1 LPRPRPLQVISAFG
15 AVESERQAPRPGT
28 TTLMPRELDF
38 FFYIGSTY
46 TYLSV
51 SRVEDVAAREGVA
64 LRWRPFNVRAI
75 MIEQNN
81 RPFIGKPVK
90 LQYMWRDVERRANRY
105 GIPFRSIPPY
115 PVDPEGLANRV
126 ATVAA
131 LEGWC
136 PDYTKATYRAWFL
149 ENKVPGELQHTRSIV
164 SQLGKDP
171 DATIARAD
179 AQEIRAR
186 YDAETARAKELGI
199 FGSPTF
205 TCGTE
210 IFWGDDRIE
219 DAIDWAR
226 SHAG

>member
-1 LPRPRPLQVISAFG
+1 
-15 AVESERQAPRPGT
+15 
-28 TTLMPRELDF
+28 MPPQIDF

-51 SRVEDVAAREGVA
+51 SRVEMIAAREGVSI
-64 LRWRPFNVRAI
+64 RWRPFHVRGI

-90 LQYMWRDVERRANRY
+90 LRYMWRDLERRADRC
-105 GIPFRSIPPY
+105 GIPFRSIPDY

-126 ATVAA
+126 AVLAS

-136 PDYTKATYRAWFL
+136 PEYTKATYRAWFL
-149 ENKVPGELQHTRSIV
+149 ENKAPGDVQHLRSIL

-171 DATIARAD
+171 DAAIAQAD
-179 AQEIRAR
+179 GHEIRSR
-186 YDAETARAKELGI
+186 YDSETECAKELGI

-205 TCGTE
+205 VCGSE
-210 IFWGDDRIE
+210 IFWGDDRFE

-226 SHAG
+226 SHSS